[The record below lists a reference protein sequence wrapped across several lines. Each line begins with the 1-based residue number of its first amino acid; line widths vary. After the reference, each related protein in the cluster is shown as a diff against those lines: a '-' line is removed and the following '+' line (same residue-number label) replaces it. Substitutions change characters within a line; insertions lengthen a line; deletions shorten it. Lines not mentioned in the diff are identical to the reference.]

1 MQKNINYSIA
11 ELLDKLSIMQ
21 IKQIK
26 NLHQYKKYQVTINKI
41 LSDLNTYLKENKI
54 YLNSNIIRLLISLAQ
69 INYYIWRLQ
78 YL

>member
-54 YLNSNIIRLLISLAQ
+54 YFN
-69 INYYIWRLQ
+69 
-78 YL
+78 